1 MPYVVP
7 VKKGKNRMK
16 RVFSFAMAPLLL
28 GALAAGLTGCASES
42 ARMASAPTAVPATA
56 QPETVVGEAYA
67 ETEATIE
74 AIDSKTRTVTL
85 RAADGRTQPVQAPAD
100 VDLSALKKGDVV
112 ILGAYQRVSV
122 KALPPGAAPL
132 GVTREVAA
140 ARSQPG
146 ETPGRAVAEATRVVS
161 EVAAID
167 LANNQVTLKG
177 ADGSA
182 VTLDVMNP
190 ENQRK
195 LQTLK
200 VGDLV
205 EMDFIEAVG
214 VELKPRS

>member
-1 MPYVVP
+1 
-7 VKKGKNRMK
+7 MK
-16 RVFSFAMAPLLL
+16 RVVSFAVAPWLL
-28 GALAAGLTGCASES
+28 AAMAAGLTGCGSES
-42 ARMASAPTAVPATA
+42 GRTASAPTAVPATA

-74 AIDSKTRTVTL
+74 AIDAKTRNVTL
-85 RAADGRTQPVQAPAD
+85 RAADGKTQTVQAPVD
-100 VDLSALKKGDVV
+100 VDLTVLKKGDVV

-122 KALPPGAAPL
+122 RALSPGSAPL

-146 ETPGRAVAEATRVVS
+146 ETPGRVLAEATRVVS
-161 EVAAID
+161 EVTAID
-167 LANNQVTLKG
+167 LVNNRVTLKG
-177 ADGSA
+177 ADGLA
-182 VTLDVMNP
+182 RTLDVKNP

-205 EMDFIEAVG
+205 EIDFIEAVG
-214 VELKPRS
+214 VELKPRG

>member
-1 MPYVVP
+1 MPCVVP
-7 VKKGKNRMK
+7 IKKEGNKMK

-28 GALAAGLTGCASES
+28 GTLVTGLTGCGSDGG
-42 ARMASAPTAVPATA
+42 RTASAPTAVPASA

-74 AIDSKTRTVTL
+74 AIDAKTRNVTL
-85 RAADGRTQPVQAPAD
+85 RAADGETQTVQAPAD
-100 VDLSALKKGDVV
+100 VDLTALKKGDVV

-122 KALPPGAAPL
+122 RALPPGSAPL
-132 GVTREVAA
+132 GATREVAA

-146 ETPGRAVAEATRVVS
+146 ETPGRVLAEATRVVS
-161 EVAAID
+161 EVTAID
-167 LANNQVTLKG
+167 LANNRVTLKG
-177 ADGSA
+177 ADGST
-182 VTLDVMNP
+182 VTLDVKNP

-205 EMDFIEAVG
+205 EIDLIEAVG

>member
-161 EVAAID
+161 AVAAVD
-167 LANNQVTLKG
+167 LANNQVRLKG

>member
-1 MPYVVP
+1 
-7 VKKGKNRMK
+7 MK
-16 RVFSFAMAPLLL
+16 RVVSFAVAPWLL
-28 GALAAGLTGCASES
+28 AAMAAGLTGCGSES
-42 ARMASAPTAVPATA
+42 GRTASAPRAVPATA

-74 AIDSKTRTVTL
+74 AIDAKTRNVTL
-85 RAADGRTQPVQAPAD
+85 RAADGKTQTVQAPVD
-100 VDLSALKKGDVV
+100 VDLTVLKKGDVV

-122 KALPPGAAPL
+122 RALSPGSAPL

-146 ETPGRAVAEATRVVS
+146 ETPGRVLAEATRVVS
-161 EVAAID
+161 EVTAID
-167 LANNQVTLKG
+167 LANNRVTLKG
-177 ADGSA
+177 ADGLA
-182 VTLDVMNP
+182 RTLDVKNP

-205 EMDFIEAVG
+205 EIDFIEAVG
-214 VELKPRS
+214 VELKPRG